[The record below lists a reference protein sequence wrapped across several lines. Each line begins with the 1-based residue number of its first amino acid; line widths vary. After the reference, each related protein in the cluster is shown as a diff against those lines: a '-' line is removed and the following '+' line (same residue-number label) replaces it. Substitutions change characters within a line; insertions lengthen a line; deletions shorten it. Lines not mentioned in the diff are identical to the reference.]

1 MLHNYGSKCYV
12 IICIGTT
19 VLSVWL
25 SRLQKTP
32 TICVDIVDIM
42 NSFEGDVSSINIG
55 FTYFV

>member
-12 IICIGTT
+12 IIFIDTT

-25 SRLQKTP
+25 SRLQQNS
-32 TICVDIVDIM
+32 IYVDIVDTM
-42 NSFEGDVSSINIG
+42 NSFDGDVSFINIG